1 MKRIFAYEK
10 TTTEQHQELIREE
23 LKENNSL
30 HCFYE
35 EFCVFNLGDN
45 DIHIRLNNGNYFVL
59 EPMEGFS
66 TSYEVYKFEVM
77 EQGAIVKYSGIC
89 Y

>member
-23 LKENNSL
+23 LKENNAL

-35 EFCVFNLGDN
+35 EFCVFNIGDY
-45 DIHIRLNNGNYFVL
+45 DVHIRLNDGNY
-59 EPMEGFS
+59 S
-66 TSYEVYKFEVM
+66 
-77 EQGAIVKYSGIC
+77 
-89 Y
+89 